1 MLLHSLVVTTTL
13 LAPGDFHDALPQNPK
28 AVPLLKTW
36 LKQYRS
42 GKIDVGN
49 LDKKIT
55 NKSAAKKAGLIT
67 KAELDKWGGHIN
79 QRKRI
84 A

>member
-28 AVPLLKTW
+28 AVSLLKTW

-49 LDKKIT
+49 FQKSIT
-55 NKSAAKKAGLIT
+55 NKSGAKKAGLIP
-67 KAELDKWGGHIN
+67 KAKL
-79 QRKRI
+79 
-84 A
+84 